1 MSVIESAVNW
11 ALSIANDNSHGYD
24 QGNRWG
30 PDYDCSSL
38 VISAFK
44 QAGVPLKSTYTGNM
58 LSDFLSNG
66 FSNVTSSVNLQTG
79 GGLLRGDVLL
89 NVASHTAMFIGNGKV
104 VQACSN
110 ENKGILGGKTGDQTG
125 GEICTGSYYNFP
137 WNFVL
142 RYTKESSSTITQT
155 QSTST
160 SSQEIQ
166 NGSYLTHSGIKDMK
180 WGIRRWRNPDGT
192 LTDEGKIRYNYYKP
206 KYDNRK
212 GESQAT
218 KNAKQYQGIPGQVES
233 ALDAMKFGVRTKS
246 ISSKS
251 DKELQ
256 EAIDRAK
263 LEESYYK
270 YFPKEYKTEQRQ
282 KLDKFLKIAGSALA
296 IGVTA
301 STIWSNLHTATF
313 VEQEAYDKAA
323 ADKAVKNLINNTEN
337 ISVKDFV
344 NMDSNTLSSFI
355 DKMKPINNAGTQ
367 LSTYN
372 KLLHP
377 STT

>member
-166 NGSYLTHSGIKDMK
+166 NGSYKVKSGDSLWSIAERLLGA
-180 WGIRRWRNPDGT
+180 GIRYREIVELNGLKSNT
-192 LTDEGKIRYNYYKP
+192 VYVGQILK
-206 KYDNRK
+206 
-212 GESQAT
+212 
-218 KNAKQYQGIPGQVES
+218 IPGKEVSSSEPVNNSKKCTVSLPVLSYGDNSMTVRKVQAILQTMGYIIAV
-233 ALDAMKFGVRTKS
+233 DGDFGVATKS
-246 ISSKS
+246 IIRQFQVSKNIPVTEKI
-251 DKELQ
+251 DAKTW
-256 EAIDRAK
+256 EA
-263 LEESYYK
+263 
-270 YFPKEYKTEQRQ
+270 
-282 KLDKFLKIAGSALA
+282 
-296 IGVTA
+296 
-301 STIWSNLHTATF
+301 
-313 VEQEAYDKAA
+313 
-323 ADKAVKNLINNTEN
+323 
-337 ISVKDFV
+337 
-344 NMDSNTLSSFI
+344 
-355 DKMKPINNAGTQ
+355 
-367 LSTYN
+367 
-372 KLLHP
+372 LLG
-377 STT
+377 